1 MRTIKIPDEKI
12 DLFREWFDANLPTF
26 NDYQWQINKLILKNL
41 YNITEDKY
49 HQTKRGEI
57 KDKEMRK
64 EILSAVSEF
73 GFDKNSMTS
82 PDMNFARGF
91 LPIAIHVDIPDFD
104 TYQDGNTILIP
115 LTFSDKIKTFWW
127 KGNVYEPIFDYWIE
141 KQDWNQRKKVNNIS
155 EQYDVT
161 NGFFPKPDVTDYM
174 ELDGIGEWFK
184 GNCFSGRR
192 SQPHCSNNF
201 KTSGIE
207 YKDYILIQTTDQ
219 HHRDE

>member
-12 DLFREWFDANLPTF
+12 DLFREWFDANLPKF
-26 NDYQWQINKLILKNL
+26 NDYQWQINKSILKNL
-41 YNITEDKY
+41 YNITEDRY

-57 KDKEMRK
+57 KDKEMRR

-73 GFDKNSMTS
+73 DFDKNSMTN
-82 PDMNFARGF
+82 PYMNFARGF

-104 TYQDGNTILIP
+104 THQDGNTILIP

-127 KGNVYEPIFDYWIE
+127 KEKVYEPIFDYWIE
-141 KQDWNQRKKVNNIS
+141 KQNWNQRKKVNNIS

-184 GNCFSGRR
+184 GSCFSGRR

-219 HHRDE
+219 YHRDE